1 MAVIGFPFW
10 DLLTFVLATVP
21 QSEKEKERRW
31 KEASRRRERES
42 ERERKESGE
51 LRLDA
56 LDACCEMLA
65 RLKCHFAAYSEY
77 VLGIT

>member
-1 MAVIGFPFW
+1 MYWPLCRTLKKRKKE
-10 DLLTFVLATVP
+10 D
-21 QSEKEKERRW
+21 EKKPHGEER
-31 KEASRRRERES
+31 EEREREE
-42 ERERKESGE
+42 ERGE

>member
-21 QSEKEKERRW
+21 QSEK
-31 KEASRRRERES
+31 RERKKMKRSLTVER